1 MLPAFFSRR
10 LEGSNKTTT
19 GCGSR
24 GKNKH
29 GADVAQE
36 QQRRQQRLAGQE
48 HRGHAAPSRPP
59 CRLSNTISN
68 P

>member
-1 MLPAFFSRR
+1 MLPAFFHAV
-10 LEGSNKTTT
+10 L
-19 GCGSR
+19 R
-24 GKNKH
+24 GEIKQQQAAGRGEKSKH

-48 HRGHAAPSRPP
+48 RRGHAAPCRPP